1 VSRFN
6 RPGGMRHGVSLGV
19 AVESSQG
26 RSSSLNEEPETA
38 AGRAISSV
46 WGIALMDV
54 QVYDSCALSEA
65 RRYIVW
71 PRIFR
76 CNAVSNGHLGE
87 GPFCERPSVKRI
99 SGALRVAGKAY
110 RPPTSHDR
118 TSNHRLDNRGLLGG
132 QCFHEA
138 GSISLDP

>member
-1 VSRFN
+1 MSRFN
-6 RPGGMRHGVSLGV
+6 RLGRMSHGVSLGV
-19 AVESSQG
+19 PWNRVKA
-26 RSSSLNEEPETA
+26 RSSSLNEEAETP

-87 GPFCERPSVKRI
+87 GPFCERPNVSAYLGRI
-99 SGALRVAGKAY
+99 VLQGKPTVLLR
-110 RPPTSHDR
+110 RMT
-118 TSNHRLDNRGLLGG
+118 GLLIIALIIAVLWGG

-138 GSISLDP
+138 AQ